1 MKMNEN
7 ENEKVMLE
15 KIKKYIENTK
25 MHRLPIGTGLNCSEL
40 FAFSHNSHDEPFEAL
55 VIAFEYGRAKG
66 YRAAKAEQKR
76 RKMM

>member
-1 MKMNEN
+1 MQMSEN
-7 ENEKVMLE
+7 DKIMIE

-25 MHRLPIGTGLNCSEL
+25 IHHLPSTTGLNCSEL
-40 FAFSHNSHDEPFEAL
+40 FAFFHNSYDEPFEAL
-55 VIAFEYGRAKG
+55 IIAFEYGRAKG